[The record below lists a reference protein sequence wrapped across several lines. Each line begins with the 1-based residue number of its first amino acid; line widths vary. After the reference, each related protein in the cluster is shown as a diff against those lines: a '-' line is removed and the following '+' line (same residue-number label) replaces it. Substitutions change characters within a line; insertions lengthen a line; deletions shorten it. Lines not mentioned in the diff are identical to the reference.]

1 MQHVEAVFQ
10 ARWQYVFGEKGKI
23 LSQNNI
29 KALQNQYGKN
39 NVWDSDI
46 NKAGYFFATV
56 VD

>member
-1 MQHVEAVFQ
+1 MQHVETVFQ

-23 LSQNNI
+23 LSQNDI